1 MGDKGGKKDKS
12 KAQKQMAQHREQMV
26 KEKRDKQKK
35 PTP

>member
-12 KAQKQMAQHREQMV
+12 KAQKQMAQHREQIA
-26 KEKRDKQKK
+26 KDKRDKQKK